1 MKTKEFMIYDVQHE
15 CRSSSNEPVNPRSIK
30 VRIIDCQDMHRNG
43 LSTENYAAYLSV
55 PQALEIIKA
64 LTRSVEEVLRR
75 ADIRDALNNTDPV
88 KVSEAITGLSRS
100 K

>member
-30 VRIIDCQDMHRNG
+30 VRIIDCHDMHHNG
-43 LSTENYAAYLSV
+43 LSTENYAAYLTV
-55 PQALEIIKA
+55 NQALELIA
-64 LTRSVEEVLRR
+64 SLNRSVRDVLRR
-75 ADIRDALNNTDPV
+75 ADIRDALNNTDPE
-88 KVSEAITGLSRS
+88 KVSDARRGIS